1 MAMVRHTID
10 TNNPPPISEESLLRM
25 AALKDRPI
33 DYSDIPEDS
42 DEEWERGVLRG
53 IQIRAKQREKL
64 MKKQMFSLRLQ
75 KGTIEWWKSLGN
87 GYTGI
92 MARLLDKAT
101 KHPEWIEECL
111 QE

>member
-1 MAMVRHTID
+1 
-10 TNNPPPISEESLLRM
+10 M

-33 DYSDIPEDS
+33 DYSDIPEVS

-64 MKKQMFSLRLQ
+64 LKKQMFSLRLQ
-75 KGTIEWWKSLGN
+75 KGTIDWWKSLGS

-92 MARLLDKAT
+92 MARLLDNAK